1 MKGKVPLSI
10 LPTFFALLF
19 IFVWSCKTTEKIPE
33 ARLKPMSPARIL
45 KNVSESAF
53 DYAYF
58 SVRRVN
64 VVIDDGESKTS
75 FRAGLQ
81 AIKDREIQISVT
93 KFNIPLGRIS
103 LTPDSILF
111 VNYIER
117 SYISDDY
124 KALSN
129 LFDFDLDF
137 RSVQA
142 ILSGNIFSF
151 FDDEDDA
158 RDYRSSI
165 DLGMYMLQSEK
176 IRKLRKIDQKGKVQK
191 IERIMRRIDED
202 ALVVNTFYFDPELFV
217 LKKMIL
223 EDKTNKRKAQ
233 LLFNDYNKVGQ
244 KYYPGSIDVSFDSE
258 EGRYR
263 VEARMSGFSTE
274 RGELTPVRIPERYQR
289 LYLY

>member
-1 MKGKVPLSI
+1 MKVKVRITI
-10 LPTFFALLF
+10 LPAILALLF
-19 IFVWSCKTTEKIPE
+19 IFAWSCKTTERIPE
-33 ARLKPMSPARIL
+33 AKLKPMSPARIL

-64 VVIDDGESKTS
+64 VVVDNGESKTS
-75 FRAGLQ
+75 FRAGLL

-117 SYISDDY
+117 NYISDDY

-158 RDYRSSI
+158 RDYRSYI

-176 IRKLRKIDQKGKVQK
+176 IRKLRKVDQKGKVQK
-191 IERIMRRIDED
+191 MERIMRRIDED
-202 ALVVNTFYFDPELFV
+202 ALVVNTFYFEPELFV
-217 LKKMIL
+217 LKKMVL
-223 EDKTNKRKAQ
+223 DDKNNNRKAQ
-233 LLFNDYNKVGQ
+233 LLFNDYNKVGK

-258 EGRYR
+258 EGRFG